1 MKELSYAILFLN
13 CNKALENNLIMR
25 FMDSWNVIIYLFFY
39 FKQNSVTTEKMHN
52 NNNLN
57 T

>member
-1 MKELSYAILFLN
+1 MERYYLF
-13 CNKALENNLIMR
+13 
-25 FMDSWNVIIYLFFY
+25 IYLFIY

-57 T
+57 TWNGVGRSKTY